1 MIRKVLKILVLVL
14 VLVGLFFAVRWLIS
28 YGKAAPDATVA
39 QIPPTAT
46 LAVVAPIASTPTV
59 VPTVSVPASIA
70 SEKTEI
76 VLADLN
82 LEEILAYLRDE
93 DLLFFNQHLFGESWT
108 QVNGDVVASLPEG
121 YNVTVLSSDPARL
134 AVDGSVFYQD
144 MEQGFLAVIV
154 GSEDIRIKD
163 VGFSDVNDH
172 RNVSGYALPVKLTGA
187 ELQEFAIELAAF
199 EWSREFKPA
208 LVIYFADTAELHVL
222 RDSEVENPSEASLVS
237 LIGDL
242 FALPAGD

>member
-28 YGKAAPDATVA
+28 YGKAPYDAAVA
-39 QIPPTAT
+39 QVPPTAT
-46 LAVVAPIASTPTV
+46 PTPADPAVKAEVETEAEAEVLETTEPPMVDLSDLDLA
-59 VPTVSVPASIA
+59 
-70 SEKTEI
+70 
-76 VLADLN
+76 
-82 LEEILAYLRDE
+82 EILAYLRDE
-93 DLLFFNQHLFGESWT
+93 NFLFYNQHLFGETWT
-108 QVNGDVVASLPEG
+108 QVNGDVVASLPED

-134 AVDGSVFYQD
+134 MVEGSVLYQD

-172 RNVSGYALPVKLTGA
+172 RNVSGYALAVKLSGA

-208 LVIYFADTAELHVL
+208 LIVYFVDTAELHVL
-222 RDSEVENPSEASLVS
+222 QSAEAESLSEASLAS
-237 LIGDL
+237 MIGSL